1 MQEISNLFKTKIFSS
16 TILILGFV
24 QLIESIAFGLPF
36 SYFPNYAMG
45 LGASVASIGL
55 FTSSFMLAT
64 AVMAPKIGSFS
75 DRYGR
80 KKIMMLGI
88 FGDIIFGA
96 FTGLAPS
103 WLWLLLIRVIDG
115 AVSSAAMLS
124 VNAIL
129 MDTVS
134 SHQRGEGSGFVMA
147 MGMVG
152 RAIGPVFGGTIQWF
166 SHSQGLSLLNS
177 YRVPYFVDSILAVL
191 ALLLVAWKIKPTDNK
206 VASEAKRTQTGSSE
220 RIPLSFSFK
229 ILLIFAFIT
238 GVSVGF
244 IIPISVLFYNDKFGA
259 NPLEIGLV
267 ISLSGFIGLF
277 ASWIA
282 GRVSDRVGRK
292 PLIAFGGVMSRISS
306 FALPLTGTVT
316 QAAGVLS
323 VRSLGFNISGP
334 AMRALAADIMP
345 AEARGRYF
353 GMFMTAFTSGDI
365 VAPIVSTFLYDMYR
379 TQTLKLGS
387 FDFPGYGLPFYINAV
402 LGIAAVIMLL
412 LLVKEPA
419 RSEKPME
426 RINE

>member
-1 MQEISNLFKTKIFSS
+1 MQGIRNLFKSKIFSS

-75 DRYGR
+75 DKYGR

-88 FGDIIFGA
+88 IGDIVFGTL
-96 FTGLAPS
+96 TGLAPS

-124 VNAIL
+124 VSAIL
-129 MDTVS
+129 IDTVS
-134 SHQRGEGSGFVMA
+134 PHQRGEGSGFVMA

-152 RAIGPVFGGTIQWF
+152 RSIGPVFGGVIQWL
-166 SHSQGLSLLNS
+166 SHSQGLSLLDS
-177 YRVPYFVDSILAVL
+177 YRIPYFADSLLAVL
-191 ALLLVAWKIKPTDNK
+191 ALLLVTWKIK
-206 VASEAKRTQTGSSE
+206 VAEKKETSEVKGSHTGSSE
-220 RIPLSFSFK
+220 RIPMSFSFK
-229 ILLIFAFIT
+229 ILLIFAFIM
-238 GVSVGF
+238 GISVGF

-259 NPLEIGLV
+259 KPLEIGLV

-292 PLIAFGGVMSRISS
+292 PLIAVGGIISRISS

-323 VRSLGFNISGP
+323 VRSLGFNVSGP

-345 AEARGRYF
+345 AEARGRFF
-353 GMFMTAFTSGDI
+353 GMFMTAFTSGDV
-365 VAPIVSTFLYDMYR
+365 VAPIVSTFLYDRYR
-379 TQTLKLGS
+379 SQVFKVGTYDL
-387 FDFPGYGLPFYINAV
+387 PGYGLPFYINAV
-402 LGIAAVIMLL
+402 LGIAAVVMLL
-412 LLVKEPA
+412 LLVKEPT
-419 RSEKPME
+419 RSETPVEKSIE
-426 RINE
+426 

>member
-259 NPLEIGLV
+259 NPLEVGLV

-282 GRVSDRVGRK
+282 VRVSDRVGRK

>member
-1 MQEISNLFKTKIFSS
+1 MFKTKIFSS

-88 FGDIIFGA
+88 LGDIIFGTL
-96 FTGLAPS
+96 TGLAPS

-152 RAIGPVFGGTIQWF
+152 RAIGPVFGGTVQWF
-166 SHSQGLSLLNS
+166 SHSQGFSLLDS
-177 YRVPYFVDSILAVL
+177 YRVPYFVDSLLAVL
-191 ALLLVAWKIKPTDNK
+191 ALLLVAWKIKPTDK
-206 VASEAKRTQTGSSE
+206 QVTSEAKRSQTGSSE
-220 RIPLSFSFK
+220 RVPLSFSFK

-259 NPLEIGLV
+259 EPLEIGFV

-292 PLIAFGGVMSRISS
+292 PLIAIGGFMSRISS
-306 FALPLTGTVT
+306 FILPLTENVT

-334 AMRALAADIMP
+334 AMRALAADMMP

-365 VAPIVSTFLYDMYR
+365 VAPIISTFLYDMYR

-387 FDFPGYGLPFYINAV
+387 LDFPGYGLPFYINAV
-402 LGIAAVIMLL
+402 LGIAAVVMLL

-419 RSEKPME
+419 RSYEPME
-426 RINE
+426 KIIE

>member
-1 MQEISNLFKTKIFSS
+1 LLKSKIFSS

-36 SYFPNYAMG
+36 SYFPNYALG

-64 AVMAPKIGSFS
+64 AVMAPKRGAFS

-88 FGDIIFGA
+88 IGDILFGTL
-96 FTGLAPS
+96 TGLAPS

-166 SHSQGLSLLNS
+166 SHSQGLSLLDS
-177 YRVPYFVDSILAVL
+177 YRVPYFVDSLLAVL
-191 ALLLVAWKIKPTDNK
+191 ALLLVAWKINPTNNQ
-206 VASEAKRTQTGSSE
+206 VTSEVKRSQNGSSDKTP
-220 RIPLSFSFK
+220 IPFSFK
-229 ILLIFAFIT
+229 VLLIFAFIT
-238 GVSVGF
+238 GISVGF

-259 NPLEIGLV
+259 EPLEIGFI

-282 GRVSDRVGRK
+282 GRVSDRIGRK
-292 PLIAFGGVMSRISS
+292 PLIVVGGFMSRISS

-316 QAAGVLS
+316 QAAGILS
-323 VRSLGFNISGP
+323 VRSLGFNISRP
-334 AMRALAADIMP
+334 AMQALAADIMP

-387 FDFPGYGLPFYINAV
+387 FDLPGYGLPFYINAV
-402 LGIAAVIMLL
+402 LGVTAVVMLL
-412 LLVKEPA
+412 LLIQEPA
-419 RSEKPME
+419 RSERPEIKISE
-426 RINE
+426 

>member
-1 MQEISNLFKTKIFSS
+1 MFKSKIFSS
-16 TILILGFV
+16 TVLILGFV

-75 DRYGR
+75 DKYGR
-80 KKIMMLGI
+80 KKVMMLGI
-88 FGDIIFGA
+88 IGDIVFGTL
-96 FTGLAPS
+96 TGLAPS

-129 MDTVS
+129 IDTVS
-134 SHQRGEGSGFVMA
+134 SHQRGEGTGFVMA

-152 RAIGPVFGGTIQWF
+152 RAIGPVFGGTIQWL
-166 SHSQGLSLLNS
+166 SHSYGLSLLDS
-177 YRVPYFVDSILAVL
+177 YRTPYFVDSLLAVL
-191 ALLLVAWKIKPTDNK
+191 ALLLVAWKISPTNRQET
-206 VASEAKRTQTGSSE
+206 SEAKGSQTGSSD
-220 RIPLSFSFK
+220 RAPLSFSFK

-238 GVSVGF
+238 GISVGF

-259 NPLEIGLV
+259 EPLEIGFV

-292 PLIAFGGVMSRISS
+292 PLIVVGGFMSRISS
-306 FALPLTGTVT
+306 FALPFTGTVI
-316 QAAGVLS
+316 QAASVLS

-365 VAPIVSTFLYDMYR
+365 VAPIISTFLYDKYR
-379 TQTLKLGS
+379 SEILNLGT
-387 FDFPGYGLPFYINAV
+387 FDLPGYGLPFYINAV
-402 LGIAAVIMLL
+402 LGISAVVMLL

-419 RSEKPME
+419 RSERPIEKSSGQKS
-426 RINE
+426 

>member
-1 MQEISNLFKTKIFSS
+1 MFKTKIFSS

-88 FGDIIFGA
+88 LGDIVFGTL
-96 FTGLAPS
+96 TGLAPS

-152 RAIGPVFGGTIQWF
+152 RAIGPVFGGTVQWF
-166 SHSQGLSLLNS
+166 SHSQGLSLLDS
-177 YRVPYFVDSILAVL
+177 YRVPYFVDSLLAVL
-191 ALLLVAWKIKPTDNK
+191 ALLLVAWKIKPTDK
-206 VASEAKRTQTGSSE
+206 QVTSEAKRSQMGSSE

-229 ILLIFAFIT
+229 ILLVFAFIT

-259 NPLEIGLV
+259 EPLEIGFV

-292 PLIAFGGVMSRISS
+292 PLIVVGGFMSRLSS
-306 FALPLTGTVT
+306 FILPLTGTVT

-334 AMRALAADIMP
+334 AMRALAADMMP

-365 VAPIVSTFLYDMYR
+365 VAPIISTFLYDMYR

-387 FDFPGYGLPFYINAV
+387 LDFPGYGLPFYINAV
-402 LGIAAVIMLL
+402 LGIAAVVMLL

-419 RSEKPME
+419 RSYKPME
-426 RINE
+426 KISE

>member
-1 MQEISNLFKTKIFSS
+1 MQEISNLFKSKIFSS

-36 SYFPNYAMG
+36 SYFPNYALG

-64 AVMAPKIGSFS
+64 AVMAPKIGAFS

-88 FGDIIFGA
+88 IGDIVFGTL
-96 FTGLAPS
+96 TGLAPS

-166 SHSQGLSLLNS
+166 SHSQGLSLLDS
-177 YRVPYFVDSILAVL
+177 YRVPYFVDSLLAVL
-191 ALLLVAWKIKPTDNK
+191 ALLLVAWKINPTNNQ
-206 VASEAKRTQTGSSE
+206 VTSEVKRSQNGSSDKTP
-220 RIPLSFSFK
+220 IPFSFK

-238 GVSVGF
+238 GISVGF

-259 NPLEIGLV
+259 EPLEIGV
-267 ISLSGFIGLF
+267 IISLSGFIGLF

-282 GRVSDRVGRK
+282 GRVSDRLGRK
-292 PLIAFGGVMSRISS
+292 PLIVVGGFMSRISS

-316 QAAGVLS
+316 QAAGILS
-323 VRSLGFNISGP
+323 VRSLGFNISRP
-334 AMRALAADIMP
+334 AMQALAADIMP

-379 TQTLKLGS
+379 TQTLKLGA
-387 FDFPGYGLPFYINAV
+387 FDLPGYGLPFYINAV
-402 LGIAAVIMLL
+402 LGVAAVVMLL
-412 LLVKEPA
+412 LLIKEPA
-419 RSEKPME
+419 RSERPEIKISE
-426 RINE
+426 